1 MSTQQT
7 DPVFTPIPIDR
18 RSHRLDL
25 LPCQSCSS
33 TNIAVATRTPYVV
46 YVRCK
51 VRLRLERAQAWART
65 DRQLGPRC
73 RDHRDPFDRRAD

>member
-1 MSTQQT
+1 VSTQQT

-18 RSHRLDL
+18 RRHRLDL
-25 LPCQSCSS
+25 PPCQSCSS

-51 VRLRLERAQAWART
+51 ACGFVWSVPKPGAEPL
-65 DRQLGPRC
+65 
-73 RDHRDPFDRRAD
+73 